1 MRRHLVD
8 QGILDDA
15 TDDHLQRECAKVV
28 AAAVEEA
35 RAAPS
40 PDGPQ
45 ALDNVF
51 SRAQES
57 G

>member
-1 MRRHLVD
+1 MRHHLVD

-51 SRAQES
+51 SMAHES